1 MSLSGTISNREVLF
15 GGGDFEGEQREKK
28 EKNGGLGGKK
38 NKGHPNQAHLEG
50 SLMLIQVS
58 DVFRGTSETA
68 VHVQVQG
75 GLNNAVSHVHAVL
88 EQRED
93 LGRWVEE
100 GGGIE
105 CLRKFYDEL

>member
-1 MSLSGTISNREVLF
+1 ML
-15 GGGDFEGEQREKK
+15 KK
-28 EKNGGLGGKK
+28 
-38 NKGHPNQAHLEG
+38 
-50 SLMLIQVS
+50 VS
-58 DVFRGTSETA
+58 DVFRDTLETA
-68 VHVQVQG
+68 VHARLQG
-75 GLNNAVSHVHAVL
+75 RLNNAVSHVHAVL

>member
-1 MSLSGTISNREVLF
+1 MKENKEK
-15 GGGDFEGEQREKK
+15 KK
-28 EKNGGLGGKK
+28 EKNGGLEGRQK
-38 NKGHPNQAHLEG
+38 NRGHPNQAHLEG
-50 SLMLIQVS
+50 SLMLIHVW
-58 DVFRGTSETA
+58 DVFWDTLET
-68 VHVQVQG
+68 VVHHVQEVEETVG

>member
-1 MSLSGTISNREVLF
+1 LKENK
-15 GGGDFEGEQREKK
+15 EKK
-28 EKNGGLGGKK
+28 RERTEGWKGGKK

-50 SLMLIQVS
+50 SLMLIQVW
-58 DVFRGTSETA
+58 DVFRDTSETA
-68 VHVQVQG
+68 VRVRVQG

-105 CLRKFYDEL
+105 CLREFYDEL

>member
-1 MSLSGTISNREVLF
+1 
-15 GGGDFEGEQREKK
+15 
-28 EKNGGLGGKK
+28 
-38 NKGHPNQAHLEG
+38 
-50 SLMLIQVS
+50 MLIQAV
-58 DVFRGTSETA
+58 
-68 VHVQVQG
+68 VHVEGVQETVG

>member
-1 MSLSGTISNREVLF
+1 MKENKERKRKRT
-15 GGGDFEGEQREKK
+15 EGWK
-28 EKNGGLGGKK
+28 GGKK

-50 SLMLIQVS
+50 SLMLIQAS
-58 DVFRGTSETA
+58 DVFWDTLETV
-68 VHVQVQG
+68 VHVQEVQETVG

-93 LGRWVEE
+93 LGWWVGE
-100 GGGIE
+100 GGGIG

>member
-1 MSLSGTISNREVLF
+1 MVAEETV
-15 GGGDFEGEQREKK
+15 
-28 EKNGGLGGKK
+28 GGL
-38 NKGHPNQAHLEG
+38 H
-50 SLMLIQVS
+50 
-58 DVFRGTSETA
+58 
-68 VHVQVQG
+68 
-75 GLNNAVSHVHAVL
+75 NAVSHVHAVL

>member
-1 MSLSGTISNREVLF
+1 MRKKGKERRVGREA
-15 GGGDFEGEQREKK
+15 
-28 EKNGGLGGKK
+28 KK

-50 SLMLIQVS
+50 SLMLIQGW
-58 DVFRGTSETA
+58 DVFRDTSETA
-68 VHVQVQG
+68 VRARVQG

>member
-1 MSLSGTISNREVLF
+1 MKENK
-15 GGGDFEGEQREKK
+15 EKK
-28 EKNGGLGGKK
+28 GKERRVGREAK

-50 SLMLIQVS
+50 SLTLTQAW
-58 DVFRGTSETA
+58 DVFWDTLETV
-68 VHVQVQG
+68 VHAPRQQTVG